1 LSAWN
6 CRSAGIW
13 RAPRYRVNFVFPTKE
28 YERTRTEVLIETFI
42 RKQLRLKAHTVTKVE
57 ETDDSMLVYIDRLGK
72 RLLRCG
78 VCRQR
83 CLEVHDISKEREW
96 RDLSMRKLPLKLRY
110 RPRRVECP
118 RCGVRVEDFPWAEP
132 WARVTTALS
141 NAVAVLARELSWKG
155 TAREYGLN
163 WKSVATIVKRAVQY
177 GLKHRKRPPVHAIGI
192 DEVSRRKGQVYLTVV
207 YDLERR
213 VLLWVGDDRTEEA
226 VRPFF
231 TKEMGKRRC
240 QTLQVVCMDMWAA
253 YAKLVRDHAVNAQIL
268 FDRFHIVKHLNEAVD
283 AARRDL
289 WRQLTTKERV
299 SFKGTRWLLLKN
311 PWNLNSG
318 QKERLSTLVRWNSPL
333 VRAWYLKESFQL
345 FWTYK
350 QPWRAKQHLLK
361 WMNSAMRSRLEPFKK
376 FVGMLR
382 SHLDGVLAWT
392 DTRLSNGA
400 VEGMNNKIKS
410 ISHRSFGFRTA
421 ENFIAA
427 IYHCCA
433 RLPLPVER

>member
-1 LSAWN
+1 M
-6 CRSAGIW
+6 
-13 RAPRYRVNFVFPTKE
+13 FPTKE
-28 YERTRTEVLIETFI
+28 YERTKTEVLVETFI

-57 ETDDSMLVYIDRLGK
+57 ETDECMLVHIDRLGK

-83 CLEVHDISKEREW
+83 CLEVHDIQKERGW

-110 RPRRVECP
+110 CPRRVECP
-118 RCGVRVEDFPWAEP
+118 RCGVRVEEFPWAEP

-141 NAVAVLARELSWKG
+141 HAVAVLARELSWQG

-163 WKSVATIVKRAVQY
+163 WKSVATIGKRAVQY
-177 GLKHRKRPPVHAIGI
+177 GLQHRARPPVHVIGI

-213 VLLWVGDDRTEEA
+213 VLLWVGGERTEEA

-231 TKEMGKRRC
+231 TQEMGRRRC
-240 QTLQVVCMDMWAA
+240 QTLRVVCMDMWAP
-253 YAKLVRDHAVNAQIL
+253 YANLVREHAVNAQIL

-283 AARRDL
+283 ATRRDL
-289 WRQLTTKERV
+289 WRQLTWRERTT
-299 SFKGTRWLLLKN
+299 FKGTRWLLLKN
-311 PWNLNSG
+311 PWNLNSN
-318 QKERLSTLVRWNSPL
+318 QKERLSTLVGWNTPL

-345 FWTYK
+345 FWFYK
-350 QPWRAKQHLLK
+350 HPWRAKQHLLR
-361 WMNSAMRSRLEPFKK
+361 WMSSAMRSRLEAFKK
-376 FVGMLR
+376 FVRMLR
-382 SHLDGVLAWT
+382 SHLGGVLAWT
-392 DTRLSNGA
+392 TTRLSNGA

-433 RLPLPVER
+433 RLPLPTER

>member
-1 LSAWN
+1 
-6 CRSAGIW
+6 
-13 RAPRYRVNFVFPTKE
+13 VFPTKE

-42 RKQLRLKAHTVTKVE
+42 RKQLHLKAHTVTKVE
-57 ETDDSMLVYIDRLGK
+57 ETDEYMLVHIDRLGK

-83 CLEVHDISKEREW
+83 CLEVHDIRPEREW
-96 RDLSMRKLPLKLRY
+96 RDLSRRKLPLKLRY

-141 NAVAVLARELSWKG
+141 HAVAVLARELSWKG

-177 GLKHRKRPPVHAIGI
+177 GLEHRKRPPVHAIGI

-213 VLLWVGDDRTEEA
+213 VLLWVGEDRTEEA

-231 TKEMGKRRC
+231 TQEMGKRRC
-240 QTLQVVCMDMWAA
+240 QTLPLVCMDMWAA
-253 YAKLVRDHAVNAQIL
+253 YAKLVRDYAVNAQIL

-289 WRQLTTKERV
+289 WRQLTTQERV

-311 PWNLNSG
+311 PWNLSSG

-345 FWTYK
+345 FWTYR
-350 QPWRAKQHLLK
+350 QPWRAQQHLLK
-361 WMNSAMRSRLEPFKK
+361 WMNSAMRSRLEPFQR
-376 FVGMLR
+376 FVGLLR

-392 DTRLSNGA
+392 KTRLSNGA

>member
-1 LSAWN
+1 MPVGRHLSSTPDRFYPAKL
-6 CRSAGIW
+6 
-13 RAPRYRVNFVFPTKE
+13 FTKTQRGE
-28 YERTRTEVLIETFI
+28 TTEVLIETFI
-42 RKQLRLKAHTVTKVE
+42 RKQLRLKAHTVTEVE
-57 ETDDSMLVYIDRLGK
+57 ETVECMIVHIDRLGK

-78 VCRQR
+78 LCRQR
-83 CLEVHDISKEREW
+83 CRKVHSVRQQREW

-118 RCGVRVEDFPWAEP
+118 RCGVRVEEFPWAEP

-141 NAVAVLARELSWKG
+141 NAVARLARELSWQG

-163 WKSVATIVKRAVQY
+163 WKTVAGIVKRAVQY
-177 GLKHRKRPPVHAIGI
+177 GLRNRKRPPVHAIGI

-213 VLLWVGDDRTEEA
+213 VLLWVGDGRTEEA
-226 VRPFF
+226 VQTFF
-231 TKEMGKRRC
+231 TEEMGRRRC
-240 QTLQVVCMDMWAA
+240 GTLRVVCMDMWAP
-253 YAKLVRDHAVNAQIL
+253 YIKLVREHARNAQIL

-283 AARRDL
+283 EVRRAL
-289 WRQLTTKERV
+289 MRTLSLKERAT
-299 SFKGTRWLLLKN
+299 FKGTRWLLLKN
-311 PWNLNSG
+311 PWNLSPR
-318 QKERLSTLVRWNSPL
+318 QQDRLSTLVRWNTPL

-350 QPWRAKQHLLK
+350 QPWRAERHLRK
-361 WMNSAMRSRLEPFKK
+361 WMSSAMRSRLEPFKK
-376 FVGMLR
+376 FVRLLR
-382 SHLDGVLAWT
+382 SHLDGILPWT
-392 DTRLSNGA
+392 KLRLSNGA

-410 ISHRSFGFRTA
+410 ISHRSFGFRGA

-433 RLPLPVER
+433 RLPLPAEP

>member
-1 LSAWN
+1 M
-6 CRSAGIW
+6 
-13 RAPRYRVNFVFPTKE
+13 FPTKE
-28 YERTRTEVLIETFI
+28 YERTRTEVLIGTFI
-42 RKQLRLKAHTVTKVE
+42 RKQLHLKAHTVTKVE
-57 ETDDSMLVYIDRLGK
+57 ETDECMLVYIDRLGK

-83 CLEVHDISKEREW
+83 CLEVHDIRKKREW
-96 RDLSMRKLPLKLRY
+96 RDLSMRKLPLKLCY

-141 NAVAVLARELSWKG
+141 NAVAMLARELSWKG

-240 QTLQVVCMDMWAA
+240 QTLQVVCMDMWAP

-289 WRQLTTKERV
+289 WRQLTTKQRV

-311 PWNLNSG
+311 PWNLSSG

-345 FWTYK
+345 FWTYR

-392 DTRLSNGA
+392 KTRLSNGA

>member
-1 LSAWN
+1 
-6 CRSAGIW
+6 
-13 RAPRYRVNFVFPTKE
+13 
-28 YERTRTEVLIETFI
+28 VLIETFI
-42 RKQLRLKAHTVTKVE
+42 RKQLRLTAHAVTRVE
-57 ETDDSMLVYIDRLGK
+57 ETAEFMLVHIDRLGK

-78 VCRQR
+78 VCRKR
-83 CLEVHDISKEREW
+83 CREVHDIRREREW
-96 RDLSMRKLPLKLRY
+96 RDLSMRKLPLVLRY

-141 NAVAVLARELSWKG
+141 NAVAVLARELSWQG
-155 TAREYGLN
+155 TARQYGLN
-163 WKSVATIVKRAVQY
+163 WKSVAAIVKRAVQY
-177 GLKHRKRPPVHAIGI
+177 GLEHRARPPVHVIGI

-240 QTLQVVCMDMWAA
+240 QTLRVVCMDMWAA
-253 YAKLVRDHAVNAQIL
+253 YAKLVREHAVNAQIL
-268 FDRFHIVKHLNEAVD
+268 FDRFHIVKHLNEAVE
-283 AARRDL
+283 AARREL

-299 SFKGTRWLLLKN
+299 TFKGTRWLLLKN
-311 PWNLNSG
+311 PWNLNPG

-345 FWTYK
+345 FWSYK
-350 QPWRAKQHLLK
+350 QPGRAKQHLFK
-361 WMNSAMRSRLEPFKK
+361 WMSSAMRSRLEPFKK

-382 SHLDGVLAWT
+382 SHLDGILAWT
-392 DTRLSNGA
+392 KIRLSNGA

-433 RLPLPVER
+433 RLPLPAER

>member
-1 LSAWN
+1 M
-6 CRSAGIW
+6 
-13 RAPRYRVNFVFPTKE
+13 
-28 YERTRTEVLIETFI
+28 LIETFL
-42 RKQLRLKAHTVTKVE
+42 RKQLKLKAHTVTKVE
-57 ETDDSMLVYIDRLGK
+57 ETERYMIVHINRLGR

-83 CLEVHDISKEREW
+83 CRKVHSLRKAREW

-118 RCGVRVEDFPWAEP
+118 RCGLRVEDVPWAEP

-141 NAVAVLARELSWKG
+141 NAVARLARELSWQA
-155 TAREYGLN
+155 TARQYGLN

-177 GLKHRKRPPVHAIGI
+177 GLRHRKRPPVHVIGI

-213 VLLWVGDDRTEEA
+213 VLLWVGDERTEEA

-231 TKEMGKRRC
+231 TKEMGLRRC
-240 QTLQVVCMDMWAA
+240 RTLQIVCMDMWAA
-253 YAKLVRDHAVNAQIL
+253 YANLVREHAPNAQIL

-283 AARRDL
+283 AVRRDL
-289 WRQLTTKERV
+289 WRRLTAKERTT
-299 SFKGTRWLLLKN
+299 FKGTRWLLLKN
-311 PWNLNSG
+311 PWNLTGN
-318 QKERLSTLVRWNSPL
+318 QKERLSTLVQWNTPL
-333 VRAWYLKESFQL
+333 VRAWYLKEAFQL

-350 QPWRAKQHLLK
+350 QPWRAKQHLTK
-361 WMNSAMRSRLEPFKK
+361 WINSAMRSKLQPFKK
-376 FVGMLR
+376 FAQMLR
-382 SHLDGVLAWT
+382 SHLDGILAWT
-392 DTRLSNGA
+392 KARVSNGA

-433 RLPLPVER
+433 QLPLPAER